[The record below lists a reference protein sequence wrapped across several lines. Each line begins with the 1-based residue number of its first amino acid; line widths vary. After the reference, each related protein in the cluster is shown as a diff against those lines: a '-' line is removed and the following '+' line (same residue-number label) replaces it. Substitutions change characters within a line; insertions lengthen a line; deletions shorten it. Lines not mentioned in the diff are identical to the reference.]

1 MEAEAEAEAD
11 AGVEGQGYRQE
22 LKRSLGLP
30 DLLVYGLVFIGP
42 IAPVTVFGIVFD
54 ASHGMVPL
62 TYLVGLAAMIFTAL
76 SYMAMARVYPQ
87 AGSVY
92 AYSAG
97 SMGATA
103 GFFAGWAILLDYL
116 LLPTLS
122 NVVCAIAVNA
132 IVPAIPLW
140 AMVAVLLAF
149 TTTVNYLGIETTAR
163 ANIALLILSL
173 LILAAFLILGTLA
186 LARGVGGAHLSAAPF
201 YNPAAISP
209 GVILGAASLGILSFL
224 GFDAISTL
232 AEEAAGGARAIAKA
246 TIVSLCIAAG
256 LFVLQT
262 WLASL
267 FVLGQTHFP
276 DAAAAGTAFYDI
288 SERIGGPWLKF
299 LVAVPGIV
307 FGATAGSLTAQAA
320 TARLIYGMARDGQLP
335 RALAHIHPT
344 RKVPERAVFL
354 VAAVNLLLGLTLVSS
369 FELLTSMVCFG
380 ALIGFVMVN
389 LSVIAQFRRDPARA
403 WARHVVAPLLGIVI
417 TGFVLWNTDPHAKL
431 AGLAWLAA
439 GAVFFVA
446 LRLLGRPTAVAD
458 D

>member
-1 MEAEAEAEAD
+1 MDTQAD
-11 AGVEGQGYRQE
+11 AAVEELGYRQE
-22 LKRSLGLP
+22 LKRSLSLP

-42 IAPVTVFGIVFD
+42 VAPISVFGIVFD

-76 SYMAMARVYPQ
+76 SYMAMARVYPV

-97 SMGATA
+97 SMGAAA

-122 NVVCAIAVNA
+122 NVVCAIAIAA
-132 IVPAIPLW
+132 IVPEIPLW
-140 AMVAVLLAF
+140 AVIALLLGF

-173 LILAAFLILGTLA
+173 LVLAAFLVLGTLA
-186 LARGVGGAHLSAAPF
+186 AARGVGGAHLSLTPF

-209 GVILGAASLGILSFL
+209 GVILGAASLGVLSFL

-232 AEEAAGGARAIAKA
+232 SEEAEGGARAIARA
-246 TIVSLCIAAG
+246 TIVSLCIAAA
-256 LFVLQT
+256 LFVAQT

-267 FVLGQTHFP
+267 FVLGRTSLPNP
-276 DAAAAGTAFYDI
+276 DGAFYDI
-288 SERIGGPWLKF
+288 ALLVGGPWLKF

-307 FGATAGSLTAQAA
+307 LGATAGSLTAQAA
-320 TARLIYGMARDGQLP
+320 TARLIFGMARDGQLP
-335 RALAHIHPT
+335 RALAHVHPR

-354 VAAVNLLLGLTLVSS
+354 VAGVNLVLGLFLVSS

-380 ALIGFVMVN
+380 ALIGFFMVN
-389 LSVIAQFRRDPARA
+389 LSVIVQFRRDPERS
-403 WARHVVAPLLGIVI
+403 WPRHVAAPLLGMAI
-417 TGFVLWNTDPHAKL
+417 TFFVLWNTDPHAKL
-431 AGLAWLAA
+431 AGLCWLAA
-439 GAVFFVA
+439 GAAFYLA
-446 LRLLGRPTAVAD
+446 LRTMGRPTEVAD
-458 D
+458 A

>member
-1 MEAEAEAEAD
+1 MAASG
-11 AGVEGQGYRQE
+11 GVENLGYRQE
-22 LKRSLGLP
+22 LKRSLSLP

-76 SYMAMARVYPQ
+76 SYMAMARVYPV

-92 AYSAG
+92 AYSARSIG
-97 SMGATA
+97 ETA

-122 NVVCAIAVNA
+122 NVVCAIAISA

-140 AMVAVLLAF
+140 ACIAVLLAF
-149 TTTVNYLGIETTAR
+149 TTTVNYLGIETTAK

-173 LILAAFLILGTLA
+173 LVLAAFLFFGTLA
-186 LARGVGGAHLSAAPF
+186 AARGVGGAHLSLTPF

-209 GVILGAASLGILSFL
+209 GVILGAASLGVLSFL

-232 AEEAAGGARAIAKA
+232 AEEAQGGARAISRA
-246 TIVSLCIAAG
+246 TMISLCIAAA
-256 LFVLQT
+256 LFVAQT

-267 FVLGQTHFP
+267 FVLDRTQFGA
-276 DAAAAGTAFYDI
+276 DAAGAAFYDI
-288 SERIGGPWLKF
+288 AFLVGGPWLKF
-299 LVAVPGIV
+299 AVAVPGIV
-307 FGATAGSLTAQAA
+307 LGATAGSLTAQAA

-335 RALAHIHPT
+335 RWLAHIHPR

-354 VAAVNLLLGLTLVSS
+354 VAGVNLILGLFLVSS

-389 LSVIAQFRRDPARA
+389 LSVIAQFRRDPERS
-403 WARHVVAPLLGIVI
+403 WLRHLVAPLLGMII
-417 TGFVLWNTDPHAKL
+417 TGFVLWNTDWHAKL
-431 AGLAWLAA
+431 AGAAWLAA
-439 GAVFFVA
+439 GAIFYLV
-446 LRLLGRPTAVAD
+446 LRLMGRPTDVAD
-458 D
+458 G